1 MTKSCRRLQYEP
13 GVSILEQRL
22 AGRAL
27 VRLVRKGIQR
37 LLVACPACYR
47 EAVVLY
53 SAQPLFPPNSLFRR
67 LGCTPFGVLA
77 SRVGRLG
84 QSVFSGKDWPFSM
97 RLWWVGIHG
106 HGSVYG
112 GHLVV
117 VIGGDSLLFPGNTVC
132 DKQAQHL
139 RGVEAFAGQYPIETF
154 PSLRVQ
160 CHGLAHRPRAM

>member
-1 MTKSCRRLQYEP
+1 MTKSCRRMQYEP
-13 GVSILEQRL
+13 GLSIPEQRL

-27 VRLVRKGIQR
+27 VRLIRKGIQR

-84 QSVFSGKDWPFSM
+84 QSVFSWEGLAFFYAPMVGGYPRPWL
-97 RLWWVGIHG
+97 RLRWASG
-106 HGSVYG
+106 G
-112 GHLVV
+112 GH
-117 VIGGDSLLFPGNTVC
+117 
-132 DKQAQHL
+132 
-139 RGVEAFAGQYPIETF
+139 R
-154 PSLRVQ
+154 R
-160 CHGLAHRPRAM
+160 